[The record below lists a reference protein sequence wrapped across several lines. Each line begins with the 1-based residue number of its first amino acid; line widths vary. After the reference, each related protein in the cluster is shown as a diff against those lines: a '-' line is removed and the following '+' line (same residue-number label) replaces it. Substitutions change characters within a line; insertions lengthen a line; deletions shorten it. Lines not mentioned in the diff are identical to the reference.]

1 MANRRNHYEA
11 AFESYLRSRSIPY
24 IPSLETHRCCLS
36 NGETLKNFDFIV
48 SQPGHPSLL
57 VDIKGRLFP
66 GGQNHKSYWK
76 QWTTQDDLTGL
87 KLWESI
93 LGPEF
98 QGYFVFAYLVTGN
111 RSPVPPSQLFRFRK
125 RDYAFIGIKLDDYL
139 KEARMISPRWQ
150 TLSVPAPKFKILA
163 KSFDD
168 LY

>member
-1 MANRRNHYEA
+1 MNRRNHYEA

-36 NGETLKNFDFIV
+36 NGVTMKNFDFIV
-48 SQPGHPSLL
+48 TMPDRPSLL

-66 GGQNHKSYWK
+66 GGRNHKSYWK
-76 QWTTQDDLTGL
+76 QWATQDDLTGL

-93 LGPEF
+93 LGCQF

-139 KEARMISPRWQ
+139 REARMISPKWQ
-150 TLSVPAPKFKILA
+150 TFSIPTPKFKILA
-163 KSFDD
+163 KPFDD